1 MLHLKVTS
9 PRIVFFDCLKFGTR
23 FLKLGLILLL
33 MLGVGVGLGFG
44 WQKLFVEND
53 EFVISKVEIFQP
65 GGEETRFLKHDRLVR
80 KTGLDLEKTI
90 FAIDTVD
97 LEEALLSLPE
107 IISAKVNRRLPG
119 TLKIEVAER
128 QPIAWVA
135 CRSLG
140 IREFDRNKGFLV
152 DIDGVPFRCAS
163 RELWEFAEQLP
174 VVLVP
179 KAEEGSIV
187 EGVAI
192 EHRGLSFA
200 LDLVRLANEKLEM
213 TERPASVVVKDE
225 ILLEMQTRSGVRATM
240 SYYDQEEQLKRLA
253 KLTSHAQ
260 RKGRELAQ
268 VNLIPKRLAPLKY
281 RRKP

>member
-1 MLHLKVTS
+1 MSLS
-9 PRIVFFDCLKFGTR
+9 SAR
-23 FLKLGLILLL
+23 
-33 MLGVGVGLGFG
+33 
-44 WQKLFVEND
+44 W
-53 EFVISKVEIFQP
+53 IFQP
-65 GGEETRFLKHDRLVR
+65 GGEETRFLKHDRLC

-140 IREFDRNKGFLV
+140 IREFDRNKDFWWISMAL
-152 DIDGVPFRCAS
+152 FRCQFP
-163 RELWEFAEQLP
+163 ELWEFAEQLP

-281 RRKP
+281 RQKP